1 MKRFSEH
8 IWYRQE
14 DPVTDLPYC
23 YYINGSRFSL
33 AVDAGNS
40 PENYR
45 KFLGNL
51 ASERLREPTMLVL
64 THWHYDHTFGLPAV
78 TCPVIA
84 SEKAQENLLRIINW
98 EWTEKAMRQ
107 RLASGESLQ
116 FAYDKLH
123 IAYPD
128 VTKIQTGLADI
139 LFDTE
144 MNIDLGGVHVRL
156 VHRDTPHT
164 RDAVLVFAEED
175 EALIGGDSHDVDYYD
190 NDGRFDPGRL
200 DDYVKYLEESSFR
213 YYLKGHDGAVI
224 GRNELL
230 AALREGKTLPGSL
243 TSEREGL

>member
-84 SEKAQENLLRIINW
+84 SEKAQENLLRISNW

-213 YYLKGHDGAVI
+213 YYLK
-224 GRNELL
+224 LL
-230 AALREGKTLPGSL
+230 S
-243 TSEREGL
+243 